1 MSASPPVLVRA
12 LLAGLLAAILAPP
25 PAHAERGVILTE
37 RSLYR
42 NIIVYEGDGLR
53 CMSFMR
59 QQVTGARQ
67 SCLKLGDPDELVF
80 DYTKM
85 IMGALYV
92 APQPKTILVI
102 GLGGGTLPMAF
113 AKLLPDADIDAVEV
127 DGAVIRIAR
136 QLFGLQPS
144 DRLRLHES
152 DGRVF
157 VKRAVARERRYDLVV
172 LDAFDVDYIPEHMLT
187 REFLGEARA
196 IMAPHGVFVAN
207 TFSSSA
213 LYDPESATYES
224 AFGEFYNLRGPGNR
238 VVIAR
243 LGGLPPREEVVR
255 NADHYEA
262 AFARFHVTK
271 DSILPLMSSKPDWRR
286 DARPLTD
293 QYSPSNLLNGLTRFG
308 G

>member
-1 MSASPPVLVRA
+1 MSARLPVSA
-12 LLAGLLAAILAPP
+12 LLAGLLAATLAPP
-25 PAHAERGVILTE
+25 PALAERAVILTE

-42 NIIVYEGDGLR
+42 NIMVYEGDGLR
-53 CMSFMR
+53 CMSFVR
-59 QQVTGARQ
+59 QQVAGARQ
-67 SCLKLGDPDELVF
+67 SCLKLDDPDELVF

-92 APQPKTILVI
+92 APGPRTILVI

-136 QLFGLQPS
+136 QFFGLQPS
-144 DRLRLHES
+144 DRLRLYES

-157 VKRAVARERRYDLVV
+157 VKRAAARARRYDLVV

-196 IMAPHGVFVAN
+196 IMAPDGVFVAN

-213 LYDPESATYES
+213 LYDLESATYES

-243 LGGLPPREEVVR
+243 LGGLPPREEVAR

-262 AFARFHVTK
+262 AFERFHVSK
-271 DSILPLMSSKPDWRR
+271 DAILPLMSSKPDWRR